1 MKSALRILFVVVLL
15 AAAAAGYWSWNAAR
29 HRSDGLI
36 RVSGNIEATEVQIAF
51 KIPGRVVQRR
61 FDEGQLVQ
69 ENDVVAVLD
78 TEDLQSTAALRRAEL
93 KAAQS
98 VLAELE
104 AGSRRE
110 EKDAARAAMDRAA
123 HVLADLEAGSRPQE
137 IAAARAAK
145 DAAEADMT
153 RTQADLR
160 RAVVLFERK
169 SISAEIYDAARAAA
183 QVAADRHRQA
193 VEQLKLAEEG
203 FRPQRIEE
211 ARSALEQAK
220 AQYELVMAGPRQ
232 ETIDQA
238 RARVEQAAAAL
249 RLAETQLSYA
259 VVRSP
264 IAGVVLSKNIE
275 PGEYV
280 APGTPVVTIGDLV
293 HVWLRGYVAETD
305 LGRVKPESRAW
316 VTTDTYPGNRYEGY
330 VSFIAQEAEFTPKN
344 VQTQKERV
352 KLMYRIKIDIV
363 NPDME
368 LKIGM
373 PADAEIEAP

>member
-29 HRSDGLI
+29 HRADGLI
-36 RVSGNIEATEVQIAF
+36 RGSGNLEATEVQ
-51 KIPGRVVQRR
+51 
-61 FDEGQLVQ
+61 
-69 ENDVVAVLD
+69 
-78 TEDLQSTAALRRAEL
+78 AEL
-93 KAAQS
+93 A
-98 VLAELE
+98 

-110 EKDAARAAMDRAA
+110 EKAAARAAMDRAA

-211 ARSALEQAK
+211 ARSALAHAK
-220 AQYELVMAGPRQ
+220 AQDALVMAGPRQ

-238 RARVEQAAAAL
+238 RARGELAAAAL

-280 APGTPVVTIGDLV
+280 APGTPVVTIGDLG